1 MGRYFIPVIYIFSLF
16 HFTVTAQS
24 FDELITLYKDQKH
37 EQLKKEIDKLPD
49 DPELSKTE
57 NAFLK
62 ALTTPNAEEAKRI
75 YERLFDAG
83 SPKVR
88 YLAAQKLMQY
98 HYARGYYITSED
110 YQKYLLRNEKD
121 LQPGDDRK
129 LLSETY
135 QVENAPGPSFFI
147 QVGAFGYQDNAE
159 QLQSMLETQNIKCSI
174 VPRNIGGTKLFCVW
188 IKGKTSLDETISFAN
203 DIKERYDL
211 NYRIIKE

>member
-1 MGRYFIPVIYIFSLF
+1 MGRYFIPVIYIISLF

-24 FDELITLYKDQKH
+24 FDGLIKLYTDQKH

-49 DPELSKTE
+49 DPELSNPE
-57 NAFLK
+57 IAFLK
-62 ALTTPNAEEAKRI
+62 ALISPNAEEAKRI

-110 YQKYLLRNEKD
+110 YQKYLLKNEKD
-121 LQPGDDRK
+121 LRPGDDRN
-129 LLSETY
+129 LLSNTY
-135 QVENAPGPSFFI
+135 QVEDDPAPAFYI
-147 QVGAFGYQDNAE
+147 QVGAFGHQDNAE

-174 VPRNIGGTKLFCVW
+174 VPRNIGGNKLFCVW